1 MGPVEGLLAGG
12 KAVPS
17 AAVLNITLAVED
29 PDDSG
34 SFAREIMNVQF
45 LRSDLPWGED
55 DTELGPPMRRPTMRP
70 LPRRRKQSKRRRRR
84 WERRRATGV
93 PCSAS
98 GPVGTSR
105 WAGIAGKPW
114 PPLSGWQG
122 AVVTCISDPGAQ
134 RASLLSVGAAGWSA
148 CRELGRQPRGWWV
161 DEPLIGGVMRAIQV
175 YEVGGPEVLQVA
187 EVDQPRPG
195 PGEAVVEVAAA
206 GVNFLDVYHREGRY
220 SLPLPFTPGAEGV
233 GTVVEVG
240 PGVVDVAVG
249 DRVGWAEIPGTYA
262 ERAVVDSS
270 RLVPLPDDIDF
281 ETAAAVLLQGMTAHY
296 LVKDA
301 YPVQGG
307 DTVLVHAAAGGM
319 GLLLTQLITHLG
331 GRVIGT
337 TSTMAKA
344 ELAKRAGAAE
354 VILSSAVDD
363 LAAEVRRLNGGQG
376 LPVVFDGVGAH
387 TFDASLASLRP
398 RGHLVLFGAASG
410 AVPPFDPIRLAQGG
424 SLTLIRPSLGD
435 YIADRSELLRRAA
448 DVFEWV
454 RSKALEV
461 TVTGRYA
468 LSEAAQAH
476 SDLEARRTTGKLLVV
491 PDAAAVGRREET
503 QS

>member
-1 MGPVEGLLAGG
+1 
-12 KAVPS
+12 
-17 AAVLNITLAVED
+17 
-29 PDDSG
+29 
-34 SFAREIMNVQF
+34 
-45 LRSDLPWGED
+45 
-55 DTELGPPMRRPTMRP
+55 
-70 LPRRRKQSKRRRRR
+70 
-84 WERRRATGV
+84 
-93 PCSAS
+93 
-98 GPVGTSR
+98 
-105 WAGIAGKPW
+105 
-114 PPLSGWQG
+114 
-122 AVVTCISDPGAQ
+122 
-134 RASLLSVGAAGWSA
+134 
-148 CRELGRQPRGWWV
+148 
-161 DEPLIGGVMRAIQV
+161 MRAIQV
-175 YEVGGPEVLQVA
+175 YEVGGPEVLQEA
-187 EVDQPRPG
+187 KVDQPRPG
-195 PGEAVVEVAAA
+195 PGEAVVEVAAS

-220 SLPLPFTPGAEGV
+220 NLPLPFTPGAEGA

-240 PGVVDVAVG
+240 PGVADVAVG
-249 DRVGWAEIPGTYA
+249 DRVGWVEIPGTYA

-270 RLVPLPDDIDF
+270 RLVPLPDDIGF

-296 LVKDA
+296 LVRDA

-337 TSTMAKA
+337 TSTTAKA

-387 TFDASLASLRP
+387 TFDASLASLRT

-410 AVPPFDPIRLAQGG
+410 AVPPFDPIRLAHGG

-435 YIADRSELLRRAA
+435 FIADRSELLRRAA

-476 SDLEARRTTGKLLVV
+476 SDLEARRTTGKLLII
-491 PDAAAVGRREET
+491 PDAAAIGRREET

>member
-1 MGPVEGLLAGG
+1 
-12 KAVPS
+12 
-17 AAVLNITLAVED
+17 
-29 PDDSG
+29 
-34 SFAREIMNVQF
+34 
-45 LRSDLPWGED
+45 
-55 DTELGPPMRRPTMRP
+55 
-70 LPRRRKQSKRRRRR
+70 
-84 WERRRATGV
+84 
-93 PCSAS
+93 
-98 GPVGTSR
+98 
-105 WAGIAGKPW
+105 
-114 PPLSGWQG
+114 
-122 AVVTCISDPGAQ
+122 
-134 RASLLSVGAAGWSA
+134 
-148 CRELGRQPRGWWV
+148 
-161 DEPLIGGVMRAIQV
+161 MRAIQV
-175 YEVGGPEVLQVA
+175 YEVGGPEVLREV

-195 PGEAVVEVAAA
+195 PGEAVVEVAAS

-220 SLPLPFTPGAEGV
+220 SLPLPFIPGAEGA

-240 PGVVDVAVG
+240 PGVADVAVG
-249 DRVGWAEIPGTYA
+249 DRVGWVEIPGAYA

-270 RLVPLPDDIDF
+270 RLVPLPDDIGF

-337 TSTMAKA
+337 TSTTAKA
-344 ELAKRAGAAE
+344 ELARRAGAAE

-387 TFDASLASLRP
+387 TFDASLASLRT
-398 RGHLVLFGAASG
+398 RGRLVLFGAASG
-410 AVPPFDPIRLAQGG
+410 AVPPFDPMRLAHGG

-435 YIADRSELLRRAA
+435 FIADRSELLRRAA

-468 LSEAAQAH
+468 LSEAARAH

>member
-1 MGPVEGLLAGG
+1 MAYPRVRRQGGPLNVDLNAAEYAGKVRKVCEDRRLYLLGGRVGGHRDLAASATRVVGDERVGPHVLPSQQDDLLRYAEGGRFFFVLGRLAT
-12 KAVPS
+12 VPS
-17 AAVLNITLAVED
+17 NLTDCGVRHPPYTQPRSPV
-29 PDDSG
+29 PD
-34 SFAREIMNVQF
+34 
-45 LRSDLPWGED
+45 LRA
-55 DTELGPPMRRPTMRP
+55 
-70 LPRRRKQSKRRRRR
+70 KQASQL
-84 WERRRATGV
+84 
-93 PCSAS
+93 SA
-98 GPVGTSR
+98 
-105 WAGIAGKPW
+105 
-114 PPLSGWQG
+114 
-122 AVVTCISDPGAQ
+122 
-134 RASLLSVGAAGWSA
+134 GAAGWSA
-148 CRELGRQPRGWWV
+148 CRESDRHQRGWWGKA
-161 DEPLIGGVMRAIQV
+161 DHWRVMRAIQV

-187 EVDQPRPG
+187 KVDQPRPG
-195 PGEAVVEVAAA
+195 PDEAVVEVAAS

-220 SLPLPFTPGAEGV
+220 SLPLPFTPGAEGA

-240 PGVVDVAVG
+240 PGVADVAVG
-249 DRVGWAEIPGTYA
+249 DRVGWVEIPGTYA

-270 RLVPLPDDIDF
+270 RLVPLPDDIGF

-337 TSTMAKA
+337 TSTTAKA

-387 TFDASLASLRP
+387 TFDASLASLRT

-410 AVPPFDPIRLAQGG
+410 AVPPFDPIRLAHGG
-424 SLTLIRPSLGD
+424 SLTLIRPSLGHF
-435 YIADRSELLRRAA
+435 IADRSELLRRAA

-476 SDLEARRTTGKLLVV
+476 SDLEARRTTGKLLVI
-491 PDAAAVGRREET
+491 PDAAAMGRREET